1 MGLLRIWEPG
11 YHEVCDTKEGE
22 VRIWGR
28 NEDRKKIRVSYFL
41 IIGKETSSREI
52 GKETWVELGK
62 MGKLRKKCF
71 NTTELSVR
79 PASRV

>member
-1 MGLLRIWEPG
+1 MKFVTPRKEKLEFGAEMRIG
-11 YHEVCDTKEGE
+11 
-22 VRIWGR
+22 
-28 NEDRKKIRVSYFL
+28 KKIRVSYFL

-71 NTTELSVR
+71 NTTKLSETCK
-79 PASRV
+79 